1 MLRVPLVASTGRAGY
16 WLERLVALVVVA
28 VAHRKAWPQ
37 LVGHDLDGRAAP
49 PSSAVQLRCWRRPR
63 TMTRLP
69 LASDCA
75 VPGWTGRAG
84 CRIAYDH
91 IQRLAGYAE

>member
-37 LVGHDLDGRAAP
+37 LVGHDLDGRAGAAVLGSPAP
-49 PSSAVQLRCWRRPR
+49 LLEAAQ
-63 TMTRLP
+63 
-69 LASDCA
+69 
-75 VPGWTGRAG
+75 
-84 CRIAYDH
+84 DH
-91 IQRLAGYAE
+91 DPAAFGQRLRGPWLDRSSRLSHSLRPHTALGRLR